1 MVKREA
7 EKLLRSLAK
16 QFRAVAVVGPRQSGK
31 TTLVKEVFPRK
42 PYVSLEDPDERLF
55 ATQDARA
62 FLSRYPKGAIIDEV
76 QRVPELFSY
85 LQKILDN
92 TRQDGLFI
100 LTGSNNFL
108 LQENISQT
116 LAGRVGYIDL
126 LPFTYAEVT
135 QYKKNLS
142 TDELILNGFYPEI
155 YDRQRKPGLWYPAY
169 IRTYI
174 ERDVKQIKN
183 ISNTILF
190 NKFLKLCAGRTSQQI
205 NLSALSSD
213 AGVDIKTVQSWISI
227 LESSFV
233 IFLLAPYHKNFNKR
247 LVKTSKLYFYDTGLA
262 CSLLGIKSSN
272 EVSTSH
278 FKGALFEN
286 LVIAECLKQR
296 MAKGLDKSISY
307 WRDNKGV
314 EIDLVLQT
322 SREVLPI
329 EIKSAKTFANDFVR
343 NIHVWNDWANNKGGL
358 VVFDGDAEME
368 RSNNITVSNW
378 KNMKINKR

>member
-343 NIHVWNDWANNKGGL
+343 NIHAWNDWANNKGGL